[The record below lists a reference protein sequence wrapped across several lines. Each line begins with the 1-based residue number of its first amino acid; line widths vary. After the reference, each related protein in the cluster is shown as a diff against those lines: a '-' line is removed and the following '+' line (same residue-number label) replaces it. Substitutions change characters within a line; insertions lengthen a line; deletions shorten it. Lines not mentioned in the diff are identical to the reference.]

1 VEVSDWLEFY
11 SLPHV
16 AALGRR
22 KMILSP
28 PVEGKERYPRH
39 YEVYARLVSG
49 STFSLSSKLTYAK
62 AGRIMTKFAQEM
74 GDEGGTIFV
83 TTKNECIPF
92 EHVARIYID
101 TQENEF
107 VAIIEDSSGAGYV
120 IERGSE
126 RRCRDAL
133 EEIAG
138 AILQFMNQR
147 GASGPG
153 PGQVS
158 ATA

>member
-1 VEVSDWLEFY
+1 MSDWLEFY

-28 PVEGKERYPRH
+28 PEEKQARYPKH

-49 STFSLSSKLTYAK
+49 STFSLSSRLTYAK
-62 AGRIMTKFAQEM
+62 AKRTMIKFAQEM

-83 TTKNECIPF
+83 TLQDECVPF

-107 VAIIEDSSGAGYV
+107 VAILEDSSSAHYI

-126 RRCRDAL
+126 RTCRSAL

-138 AILQFMNQR
+138 AIMQYMSTRRPN
-147 GASGPG
+147 GNGPTVASIT
-153 PGQVS
+153 S
-158 ATA
+158 